1 MKRSSR
7 LALLLGGGTLF
18 AGLISAQEPP
28 VRSEPALKET
38 PPVLMDSGA
47 RAAPAAAPASVSE
60 ETVVKPSVLDVAA
73 PIADTL
79 AVQDALTDVNLSHN
93 SDKVGF
99 SGVLYSRGFNHR
111 YLKMPEYLWPDASR
125 TSMDANF
132 TLKVGV
138 NATSFLKAWS
148 MVSFGYDFAGHFQN
162 QKASNHIRTVDLTSV
177 PGIQS
182 SVSDTVT
189 GDYSRAPY
197 LQDKNRESA
206 RIFEDLSA
214 GVDIRTEPV
223 DANIRAGSALWI
235 EGSPFTIWKRDPR
248 PKLAWY
254 YETYEPEQS
263 SYQYYTQKFFYR
275 HNDLGR
281 LSWPKKPFGGIEA
294 DAFKMP
300 FDMGLQLDFAQPSN
314 MLPTKT
320 DGNEYNAP
328 GDAEALGSINSL
340 GQLYYGRLTKKKAF
354 ADVIVGA
361 NALWVELPEDI
372 INQTVISSSSATT
385 QGFRYQFRKGD
396 VEPFFTKP
404 RVFSLDARGN
414 LNSKY
419 FIQADLALAY
429 EDSVLYHVPDSLAN
443 DTSLSGANYNGYF
456 PRTYAKS
463 KPNPAVYLK
472 LNNSGTL
479 PMETELFYAAKE
491 FWSPYAMTEYAVP
504 VHRDEIK
511 LGTGSF
517 SYQPN
522 LMGMSWKVSPKVT
535 TGFLSLTLG
544 EHVQADKGKDIVR
557 FQHNLNG
564 REEWNA
570 SSSWSRTEPGRLI
583 DEGVPYFNPRYEA
596 RLGEGQRNTNPLY
609 LQAQPGG
616 LRGDDQELW
625 EEFAAYDDISQAA
638 SGIVPQSRKI
648 ASSLALDWGYD
659 LGPVIGYSRN
669 FMLVTYGAVNSI
681 AKDLTGPVNSKETLL
696 WSALGRFEAVLS
708 LSPTFQM
715 IGLVGV
721 ENWRSDKTYRNLLY
735 NKQNTNSD
743 LNHQSTFM
751 PLFTPA
757 GDTLK
762 DADNNVIKYNNILAY
777 ESISSATR
785 DGDQRANPLVI
796 PVASPIDFLQTAY
809 GIGFD
814 WDFTARAGLHV
825 RYKYATHQDK
835 NLPDNNW
842 NGSFFFAETKL
853 WF

>member
-1 MKRSSR
+1 MKRAMR
-7 LALLLGGGTLF
+7 LALLVGGGSVL
-18 AGLISAQEPP
+18 AGWTTAQETRPADTLP
-28 VRSEPALKET
+28 AISEPA
-38 PPVLMDSGA
+38 
-47 RAAPAAAPASVSE
+47 PASTLLSSTEAAVAIGSDSLGDLR
-60 ETVVKPSVLDVAA
+60 ETLS
-73 PIADTL
+73 
-79 AVQDALTDVNLSHN
+79 DVNLSH
-93 SDKVGF
+93 SQDKVGF

-111 YLKMPEYLWPDASR
+111 YLKMPQYLWPDASR

-148 MVSFGYDFAGHFQN
+148 MVSFGYDFAGHFMN
-162 QKASNHIRTVDLTSV
+162 RKATLHPRTVDL
-177 PGIQS
+177 S
-182 SVSDTVT
+182 SLGGATNEPDTVA

-206 RIFEDLSA
+206 RIFEDLNA

-223 DANIRAGSALWI
+223 DANIRAGSAMWV

-275 HNDLGR
+275 RNDLGR

-294 DAFKMP
+294 DAFRMP
-300 FDMGLQLDFAQPSN
+300 YDLGLQLDFAQPSN

-320 DGNEYNAP
+320 DGNTYNAP

-340 GQLYYGRLTKKKAF
+340 GQLYYGRLTKKKVF
-354 ADVIVGA
+354 KDVMLGA

-372 INQTVISSSSATT
+372 INQTVYSSTSTTT
-385 QGFRYQFRKGD
+385 QGFRYQFRDGM
-396 VEPFFTKP
+396 EPFYTKP

-414 LNSKY
+414 LGPAW
-419 FIQADLALAY
+419 FMQADVALAY
-429 EDSVLYHVPDSLAN
+429 EDSVIYHLPDSLAN
-443 DTSLSGANYNGYF
+443 DTSKTYSGAIYNGTF
-456 PRTYAKS
+456 PRSYAKS
-463 KPNPAVYLK
+463 SLNPAAYLK
-472 LNNSGTL
+472 LNKSGEL
-479 PMETELFYAAKE
+479 PMETELFYAAKD

-504 VHRDEIK
+504 VHRDEMK

-522 LMGMSWKVSPKVT
+522 LIGLSWKVSPKVS
-535 TGFLSLTLG
+535 TGFLSFTVG
-544 EHVQADKGKDIVR
+544 QHVQAEAGKDVLR

-564 REEWNA
+564 RELWNG
-570 SSSWSRTEPGRLI
+570 SSSWSRTEPGRLL

-596 RLGEGQRNTNPLY
+596 RLGEGQRNNNALY

-625 EEFAAYDDISQAA
+625 EEFAAYDNLGQAN
-638 SGIVPQSRKI
+638 SGIVPKTRKI
-648 ASSLALDWGYD
+648 ASSFAVDWGYD
-659 LGPVIGYSRN
+659 VGPMIGYSRN
-669 FMLVTYGAVNSI
+669 FMFATYASVNSI
-681 AKDLTGPVNSKETLL
+681 AKDLTGPINSDQTLL
-696 WSALGRFEAVLS
+696 WSALARLEAVFS
-708 LSPTFQM
+708 VSPNFQI
-715 IGLVGV
+715 IGLVGA
-721 ENWRSDKTYRNLLY
+721 ENWRSDKAYRNALY
-735 NKQNTNSD
+735 NKQNTNANYPYNYME
-743 LNHQSTFM
+743 LVNA
-751 PLFTPA
+751 A

-762 DADNNVIKYNNILAY
+762 TANGSILRYNNVLAY
-777 ESISSATR
+777 EPIMSVTR
-785 DGDQRANPLVI
+785 EGDQKANPYVI
-796 PVASPIDFLQTAY
+796 AEPSPIDYLQTAY

-814 WDFTARAGLHV
+814 WDFASRAGLHV

-835 NLPDNNW
+835 NLPDNDW
-842 NGSFFFAETKL
+842 NGSFFFAESKL